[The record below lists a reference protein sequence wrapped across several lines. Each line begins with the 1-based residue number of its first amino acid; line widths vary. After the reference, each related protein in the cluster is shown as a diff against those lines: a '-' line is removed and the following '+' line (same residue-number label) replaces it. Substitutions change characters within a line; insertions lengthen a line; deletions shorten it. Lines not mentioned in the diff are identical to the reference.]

1 MNVARRGRSITLLGF
16 LLAGAIG
23 IISST
28 QTWLTVQ
35 RTDAGA
41 EILVPG
47 ASALVLLAP
56 LSLAVLALGAALSI
70 AGPVLRLV
78 FAILAGIAAGVSLLL
93 DWLQDSDVSGWGLVR
108 SGFDDIGDAFSN
120 GLWQPLVIVL
130 GGGVLFV
137 LGILMWLPARSHRF
151 LGVLA
156 LLVSLGVTAGV
167 LVPLADADWDFG
179 FFAAGFWCAIAV
191 AVLGLLG
198 SLKAALSRPKTR

>member
-1 MNVARRGRSITLLGF
+1 MS
-16 LLAGAIG
+16 
-23 IISST
+23 
-28 QTWLTVQ
+28 
-35 RTDAGA
+35 
-41 EILVPG
+41 LV
-47 ASALVLLAP
+47 
-56 LSLAVLALGAALSI
+56 
-70 AGPVLRLV
+70 
-78 FAILAGIAAGVSLLL
+78 L
-93 DWLQDSDVSGWGLVR
+93 DWLADSDVSGWGLVR
-108 SGFDDIGDAFSN
+108 SGFDDIGDAFSS

-167 LVPLADADWDFG
+167 LVPLADADWDFS

-198 SLKAALSRPKTR
+198 SLKAA